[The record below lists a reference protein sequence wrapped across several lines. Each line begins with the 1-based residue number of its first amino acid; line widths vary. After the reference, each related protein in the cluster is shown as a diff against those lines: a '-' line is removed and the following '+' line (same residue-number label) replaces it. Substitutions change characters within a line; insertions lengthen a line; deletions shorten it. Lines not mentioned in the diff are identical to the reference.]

1 MSMSLG
7 ACTRARVCT
16 HNLTW
21 SRKTTLTSWKRLIKH
36 LEKESFILPLLF
48 SVHGRTLEKL
58 VTELTGWIQGITSQF
73 FHLTSCVCLIMDQ
86 WGPSVTRSESVLSLV
101 QPVLWQCYKS
111 AYWCFGIAV
120 GVLKA
125 SILHTSWHASLGG
138 FFSLCYPS
146 NAVLL
151 QGWVIPSPTFV

>member
-1 MSMSLG
+1 MSLG

-21 SRKTTLTSWKRLIKH
+21 SQKTTLTSWKRLIEH

-58 VTELTGWIQGITSQF
+58 VTELTEWIQGITSQF
-73 FHLTSCVCLIMDQ
+73 LHLTSSVCLITDQ
-86 WGPSVTRSESVLSLV
+86 WGLSVTRSESVLSLV
-101 QPVLWQCYKS
+101 QPVLWQCYRS

-120 GVLKA
+120 GVVKA
-125 SILHTSWHASLGG
+125 SILRTSRHVSLGG

-146 NAVLL
+146 NAGLS
-151 QGWVIPSPTFV
+151 QRWIIPSPTFV